1 MKSLQNLSD
10 EALMQLGREAV
21 RGPDAPDA
29 WIQAAIDLG
38 PAAAR
43 ATAPQ
48 GALAEE
54 IRETAQAAY
63 RWVSAALSFDSW
75 ATPAVAMGMRGSATD
90 TRHLLF
96 CAEGCD
102 IDLRIMPA
110 AEAYTIS
117 GQILG
122 SRESGQIEFTA
133 TEVGV
138 RGIFSGARVAPLD
151 DMGEFH
157 LDGVAAGT
165 YRLTLKVGRDKIALP
180 PIDIGARQRRA

>member
-1 MKSLQNLSD
+1 MKPLQNLSD
-10 EALMQLGREAV
+10 EALMQLGREALQ
-21 RGPDAPDA
+21 GPDAPEA
-29 WIQAAIDLG
+29 SIRAAIELGQAFQVRQAAEPTLADDLK
-38 PAAAR
+38 
-43 ATAPQ
+43 
-48 GALAEE
+48 
-54 IRETAQAAY
+54 ETAQAAY
-63 RWVSAALSFDSW
+63 RWVTAALSFDSW

-157 LDGVAAGT
+157 LDGVSAGT

>member
-1 MKSLQNLSD
+1 
-10 EALMQLGREAV
+10 
-21 RGPDAPDA
+21 
-29 WIQAAIDLG
+29 
-38 PAAAR
+38 
-43 ATAPQ
+43 
-48 GALAEE
+48 
-54 IRETAQAAY
+54 
-63 RWVSAALSFDSW
+63 
-75 ATPAVAMGMRGSATD
+75 MGMRGSATD

-102 IDLRIMPA
+102 IDLRITPTA
-110 AEAYTIS
+110 DCYAVA

-122 SRESGQIEFTA
+122 STESGQVEFAA

-138 RGIFSGARVAPLD
+138 RGIFSGARIAPLD

-157 LDGVAAGT
+157 LDGLSAGT